1 MKAIWGKYLAVI
13 VLALVSA
20 GLALG
25 AESNR
30 GFYEGNLTGGGK
42 IVFFVQ
48 GNHAISAYFFDVAGQ
63 QTGFAGGGA
72 GNNGTFSLKTNK
84 QVTISGTITDAQ
96 ITATYQG
103 QQITA
108 PRVSAF
114 GSTDEIA
121 GRYSAPAKSSAGNIE
136 TKLLIDAQGNIFLS
150 GKHGQTTIG
159 GFGTITI
166 VSNTTPTPTPS
177 ATPTGTPSA
186 TPTGTPS
193 ASPTGTPTATATASA
208 SATASP
214 SATAT
219 ASPTGTPSATPTASP
234 GDDDENDDEDDD
246 DDQDHNEDG
255 KSSTIHA
262 TFTVTLI
269 TGEIIT
275 GDVRF
280 NHGVVFGTFT
290 WNGAV
295 YEIRAM
301 QESAGNRLANI
312 ATRGFVN
319 TGQGELIGG
328 FIISGGP
335 KMVLIRAMG
344 PSLTQSGVSPVLAD
358 PKLQLFENSTML
370 RENDNWQTNANAA
383 EITRTLPPTDP
394 KEAAL
399 LVRLEPGYYTTV
411 VSGTDGGTGIAL
423 VEVYEI
429 DID

>member
-20 GLALG
+20 GVALG
-25 AESNR
+25 AESHR
-30 GFYEGNLTGGGK
+30 GFYEGDLAGGGK

-84 QVTISGTITDAQ
+84 QLTISGTITDTQ
-96 ITATYQG
+96 ITATYEG
-103 QQITA
+103 QHITA
-108 PRVSAF
+108 SRASAF
-114 GSTDEIA
+114 GATEEIA
-121 GRYSAPAKSSAGNIE
+121 GRYSAPANSSAGNIE
-136 TKLLIDAQGNIFLS
+136 TKLLIDAQGNIFLT

-166 VSNTTPTPTPS
+166 VSNSTPTPTPS
-177 ATPTGTPSA
+177 ASPTGTPSA
-186 TPTGTPS
+186 TPTGTPT
-193 ASPTGTPTATATASA
+193 ATATATASA
-208 SATASP
+208 SATATPTAS
-214 SATAT
+214 AT
-219 ASPTGTPSATPTASP
+219 ASPTGTPTATPTASP
-234 GDDDENDDEDDD
+234 GDDNDNDDEDDD

-255 KSSTIHA
+255 NAATIHA

-275 GDVRF
+275 GDLRF

-290 WNGAV
+290 WNGVV

-328 FIISGGP
+328 FIITGGP

-344 PSLTQSGVSPVLAD
+344 PSLTQSGVNPVLAD

-370 RENDNWQTNANAA
+370 RENDDWQTNTNAA
-383 EITRTLPPTDP
+383 DITRTIPPTNP
-394 KEAAL
+394 KEAAML
-399 LVRLEPGYYTTV
+399 LRLEPGYYTTV
-411 VSGTDGGTGIAL
+411 VSGADGGTGIAL
-423 VEVYEI
+423 VEIYEL